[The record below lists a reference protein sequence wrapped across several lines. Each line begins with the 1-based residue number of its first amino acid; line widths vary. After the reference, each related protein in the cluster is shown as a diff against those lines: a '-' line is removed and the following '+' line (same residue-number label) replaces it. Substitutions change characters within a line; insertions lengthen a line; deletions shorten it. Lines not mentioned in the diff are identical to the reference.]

1 MEPTWYWS
9 SRPQEKTGYR
19 EDALMPF
26 ATIIICGIE
35 IKVYM
40 MNLSQNLIFW
50 GVGNVQLNYR
60 SDQFIFYNLISDKSK
75 EFELLF

>member
-19 EDALMPF
+19 EDALMPL

-40 MNLSQNLIFW
+40 MNLSQNLINPGFS
-50 GVGNVQLNYR
+50 GAYQKAKLKYR
-60 SDQFIFYNLISDKSK
+60 VSRKCKCKIDG
-75 EFELLF
+75 